1 MVQFNH
7 LLADAS
13 VPHSLGTLS
22 GLGVDPGTNGTLAL
36 EKIVSQ
42 VIGIL
47 TIVAVI
53 FFAIQIIIAGYNFIA
68 AEGDEKKMEA
78 ARQSLTNGVLGLVIV
93 VVAVGLGSLLAL
105 LAGIPNVLDLNTML
119 SNMGLKP

>member
-1 MVQFNH
+1 MAHN
-7 LLADAS
+7 LLAD
-13 VPHSLGTLS
+13 VTIPPITG
-22 GLGVDPGTNGTLAL
+22 PGINPGANGTLAL

-42 VIGIL
+42 IIGIL

-53 FFAIQIIIAGYNFIA
+53 FFTIQIIIAGYGFIS
-68 AEGDEKKMEA
+68 AEGDEKKMEI
-78 ARQSLTNGVLGLVIV
+78 ARKSLTNGVLGLIIV

-119 SNMGLKP
+119 THMGL

>member
-1 MVQFNH
+1 MALNQ
-7 LLADAS
+7 LLADITIPPITGPGI
-13 VPHSLGTLS
+13 VPSA
-22 GLGVDPGTNGTLAL
+22 NGTDAL

-42 VIGIL
+42 VFGIL
-47 TIVAVI
+47 TIIAVI
-53 FFAIQIIIAGYNFIA
+53 YFAFQVLIAGFSFIG

-105 LAGIPNVLDLNTML
+105 LAGIPNVLDLGTML
-119 SNMGLKP
+119 NNMGIK